1 MQASSCADHGRF
13 TETRVGLSSRSPTTQ
28 RLSTN
33 TTLPSFAERNH
44 VSLPQRS
51 FQTIVTTTKCPDTSR
66 NGKRDGH
73 LRVHTQR
80 IYAKD
85 GDDCVSLGGLW
96 KQIHIRKAETAET
109 ATERSTGR
117 PVSTMVHSRGEQVC
131 SNGFGVRLRHN
142 SIKGP
147 SQLSIANTPMSS
159 PILFI
164 PSMRVY

>member
-1 MQASSCADHGRF
+1 MVAGCELYSILKLHIISLNVNWWKSMQASSCADHGRF

-96 KQIHIRKAETAET
+96 KQIHIRKAETAEKQAHPPNRT
-109 ATERSTGR
+109 LYWPA
-117 PVSTMVHSRGEQVC
+117 
-131 SNGFGVRLRHN
+131 RLDD
-142 SIKGP
+142 GP
-147 SQLSIANTPMSS
+147 
-159 PILFI
+159 
-164 PSMRVY
+164 